1 MTYDVD
7 NPGLGHNA
15 PPLADQLAIAYS
27 VTQLA
32 EDHAPLAGQVAALV
46 AQAAGIVAVDN
57 PDDNQVAAA
66 AVIALRD
73 LTKIVDDTH
82 DDVKAPVL
90 NAGRNVD
97 AFFSGLNT
105 STGPRFGPLTGHK
118 RRIEALISGYGF
130 RVAEEQRRIAREAA
144 EVERKKAQAAADAA
158 AAQEAANKP
167 QVAEIILDSAMKTE
181 RIADALDQRASGPV
195 QEVARTR
202 TPVATTGVRSQR
214 GFAVE
219 DVAALRASLG
229 PLGASFTADA
239 LAAALRK
246 YRGDSE
252 AFAEWKF
259 RDDDQHAQ
267 RRVVV
272 PAQPIPGVVFFIDY
286 LGSVRA

>member
-82 DDVKAPVL
+82 DAVKAPVL

-97 AFFSGLNT
+97 AFFNGLNQ
-105 STGPRFGPLTGHK
+105 SSGRVGPLTGHK

-130 RVAEEQRRIAREAA
+130 RVAQAERERARLAA
-144 EVERKKAQAAADAA
+144 EAERKKAQAAADAA

-167 QVAEIILDSAMKTE
+167 QVAEIILDSAMKNE

-202 TPVATTGVRSQR
+202 TPVATTGVRAQK

-219 DVAALRASLG
+219 DPAALRASLG

-246 YRGDSE
+246 YRADSE